1 MTAKFETKIDFANP
15 LWNRDTWARIQ
26 GDVNPENERIG
37 YAAGEILGIKPGEA
51 AKPLCGYE
59 VFLATRLIPQD
70 DGNYRRLNKEVIF
83 YTDLNRDPGSRRMID
98 KWTNPWT
105 DEYVDVIHVS
115 NDPFNYT
122 ISDTLILAPED
133 FPTDGSPPKMRK
145 IPLMFPWRSVGDKL
159 MLSTDMHLCYPN
171 SLQPDKWPR
180 ESSGPLAQVS
190 EMMRYWVD
198 AADVE
203 NPDMTSI
210 PYQGTWSRITPWL
223 PWMLMG
229 QEPGH
234 CVYIGL
240 MSGGASNDKSQVPQ
254 HVQDFAN
261 DRYPGMLSAPT
272 EDYGPSI
279 SSLEYYA
286 KNQTPAPAK
295 D

>member
-1 MTAKFETKIDFANP
+1 MASKFETKIDFKNP

-26 GDVNPENERIG
+26 GDVNPENERFG

-59 VFLATRLIPQD
+59 VFLATRLIPQE

-83 YTDLNRDPGSRRMID
+83 YTDLNPDPGSRRMID
-98 KWTNPWT
+98 TWKNPWT
-105 DEYVDVIHVS
+105 DEEVNVVHVS

-145 IPLMFPWRSVGDKL
+145 IPLLFPWRSVGDKL
-159 MLSTDMHLCYPN
+159 LLSTDMHLCYPN

-198 AADVE
+198 TADVE
-203 NPDMTSI
+203 NPDLTSI
-210 PYQGTWSRITPWL
+210 PYNGTWSRITPWL

-229 QEPGH
+229 PEPGH

-240 MSGGASNDKSQVPQ
+240 MSGGASNSKDQIPQ

-261 DRYPGMLSAPT
+261 ERYPGMLSAPT

-286 KNQTPAPAK
+286 KQQTPAPAK